1 VSEKNLA
8 AMKINFR
15 FTIATILVMLA
26 VGAVRALAAAPT
38 GITISPAFQQVNILA
53 SETQHPLQ
61 FSITNN
67 QSTAQNLSLSTADFG
82 ELSDTGGL
90 FFVGTNPT
98 QQQAKYGLAKWFS
111 LDQSSLILAAHQTQV
126 IRAEILNRTDLAG
139 GGHYG
144 ALLINLGKDKVVPN
158 KITVRPIASS
168 LLFVNKVGGDTH
180 SLKLLDAKA
189 SHSLF
194 RLPSSVSLKFQNT
207 GNTHV
212 VPRGLVTITNPSG
225 QLVSKGIVNQDSNI
239 QLPQTSRIFDVT
251 MQSISHSSSAGHYK
265 LTVNYRF
272 DGYANFR
279 TYQTNFLLV
288 PVTDL
293 AALIILVVAL
303 VIGGRYFR
311 RRLKAKT
318 GQK

>member
-1 VSEKNLA
+1 
-8 AMKINFR
+8 
-15 FTIATILVMLA
+15 
-26 VGAVRALAAAPT
+26 
-38 GITISPAFQQVNILA
+38 
-53 SETQHPLQ
+53 
-61 FSITNN
+61 
-67 QSTAQNLSLSTADFG
+67 
-82 ELSDTGGL
+82 
-90 FFVGTNPT
+90 
-98 QQQAKYGLAKWFS
+98 
-111 LDQSSLILAAHQTQV
+111 
-126 IRAEILNRTDLAG
+126 
-139 GGHYG
+139 
-144 ALLINLGKDKVVPN
+144 
-158 KITVRPIASS
+158 
-168 LLFVNKVGGDTH
+168 
-180 SLKLLDAKA
+180 LDAKA

>member
-1 VSEKNLA
+1 
-8 AMKINFR
+8 MKINFR

-144 ALLINLGKDKVVPN
+144 A
-158 KITVRPIASS
+158 
-168 LLFVNKVGGDTH
+168 
-180 SLKLLDAKA
+180 
-189 SHSLF
+189 
-194 RLPSSVSLKFQNT
+194 
-207 GNTHV
+207 
-212 VPRGLVTITNPSG
+212 
-225 QLVSKGIVNQDSNI
+225 
-239 QLPQTSRIFDVT
+239 
-251 MQSISHSSSAGHYK
+251 
-265 LTVNYRF
+265 
-272 DGYANFR
+272 
-279 TYQTNFLLV
+279 
-288 PVTDL
+288 
-293 AALIILVVAL
+293 
-303 VIGGRYFR
+303 
-311 RRLKAKT
+311 
-318 GQK
+318 